1 MTVRPEADDGSDE
14 PFLFNLFASQKLP
27 DMALMPLDAAGKEQ
41 LLRMQYRSM
50 SASYHGQFPQARFE
64 IVQLN
69 GLRAGRLIT
78 DVTAERVYYVDI
90 AILPQC
96 QGGGVATAL
105 MTAVLDEPRRL
116 GVPGRVKVMASN
128 FASLRL
134 CEKIG
139 FTVAGQ
145 EPPYADLEW
154 RAAP

>member
-116 GVPGRVKVMASN
+116 GVPGRVKVMAGN
-128 FASLRL
+128 WASLRL

>member
-50 SASYHGQFPQARFE
+50 SASYHRQFPQARFE

-116 GVPGRVKVMASN
+116 GVPGRVKVMAGN
-128 FASLRL
+128 WASLRL

>member
-50 SASYHGQFPQARFE
+50 SASYHRQFPQARFE

-116 GVPGRVKVMASN
+116 GVPGRVKVMAGN

>member
-50 SASYHGQFPQARFE
+50 SASYHRQFPQARFE

>member
-14 PFLFNLFASQKLP
+14 PFLFNLFVSQKLP

>member
-50 SASYHGQFPQARFE
+50 SASYHRQFPQARFE

-128 FASLRL
+128 CASLRL

>member
-128 FASLRL
+128 CASLRL